1 VVALVYLACALTALS
16 CAVLLLRAYRLSGAR
31 LLLWSG
37 ICFGLLALN
46 SLLILLDLRV
56 FPELDLSVVRNSA
69 ALAGVT
75 CLLWGLIW
83 DAR

>member
-1 VVALVYLACALTALS
+1 VVALVYLACGLAALTCAL
-16 CAVLLLRAYRLSGAR
+16 LLLRAYRSSGAR

-46 SLLILLDLRV
+46 SLLVLLDLRV
-56 FPELDLSVVRNSA
+56 LPELDLSIVRNST
-69 ALAGVT
+69 ALAGVA

>member
-1 VVALVYLACALTALS
+1 MITPVYLACAFAAFGCAL
-16 CAVLLLRAYRLSGAR
+16 LLLRAYRVSGAR

-37 ICFGLLALN
+37 ICFGLLTLN
-46 SLLILLDLRV
+46 NLFILVDLELV
-56 FPELDLSVVRNSA
+56 SSLDLSVVRNA
-69 ALAGVT
+69 IALAGVA